1 MLIDVK
7 HPRLS
12 VLRQC
17 ELIGLSRS
25 SLYFRAQ
32 GEDAYNQ
39 QLMSL
44 IDRQYT
50 ATPFFGVR
58 RMTATLKREGHA
70 VNDKRVRRLMRVMGL
85 EAIYPKPRTSLKNQA
100 NPVYPYLLKGLTID
114 RPDQVWATDITYIPL
129 QRGWVYLVAVMDWF
143 SRYVLAWEMSNTLD
157 SSFCVDALRR
167 ALSLGRPGIF
177 NSDQGSQFTSEA
189 FTGVLKGAGVRISMD
204 GVRRAYDNI
213 FVERLWRSLKYEEV
227 YLRDYGTPPE
237 ARRGIGDWFE
247 FYNGTRPHQALE
259 YRTPAE
265 VYGIRNGKRSGTV
278 AGASTPAVAPVALR
292 APCATAG
299 VGRRVNPP

>member
-1 MLIDVK
+1 MLIDMR

-17 ELIGLSRS
+17 DLLGLPRS
-25 SLYFRAQ
+25 SLYYRAQ

-39 QLMSL
+39 QLMRL

-58 RMTATLKREGHA
+58 RMTAILRREGHA

-85 EAIYPKPRTSLKNQA
+85 EVIYPKPRTSLKNQA
-100 NPVYPYLLKGLTID
+100 NPVYPYLLKGLLID

-129 QRGWVYLVAVMDWF
+129 QRGWVYVVAVMDWF
-143 SRYVLAWEMSNTLD
+143 SRYVLSWEISITLD
-157 SSFCVDALRR
+157 SSFCVEALKR
-167 ALSLGRPGIF
+167 ALGLGVPEIF

-189 FTGVLKGAGVRISMD
+189 FTGVLRDTGVRISMD

-213 FVERLWRSLKYEEV
+213 FVERLWRSLKQEEV
-227 YLRDYGTPPE
+227 YLRDYGMVLE
-237 ARRGIGDWFE
+237 ARRGIGQWFE
-247 FYNGTRPHQALE
+247 FYNHVRPHQALD

-265 VYGIRNGKRSGTV
+265 VYGIRSGKGSGTV
-278 AGASTPAVAPVALR
+278 TGAITPAVAPVALR

-299 VGRRVNPP
+299 VRRSVNPP

>member
-1 MLIDVK
+1 MLIDHQ

-17 ELIGLSRS
+17 DLIGLPRS
-25 SLYFRAQ
+25 SLYYRVQ
-32 GEDAYNQ
+32 GEDAWNQ
-39 QLMSL
+39 QLMRL

-58 RMTATLKREGHA
+58 RMTAILRRDGQA

-85 EAIYPKPRTSLKNQA
+85 EPIYPKPKTSLKNRA
-100 NPVYPYLLKGLTID
+100 NPVYPYLLKGLVID

-129 QRGWVYLVAVMDWF
+129 QRGWVYVAAVMDWF
-143 SRYVLAWEMSNTLD
+143 SRFVLSWEMSITLD
-157 SSFCVDALRR
+157 SSFCVDALRS
-167 ALSLGRPGIF
+167 ALGLGTPEVF

-189 FTGVLKGAGVRISMD
+189 FTGVLKGAGIRISMD

-227 YLRDYGTPPE
+227 YLRDYGMVPE
-237 ARRGIGDWFE
+237 ARKGIGDWFE
-247 FYNGTRPHQALE
+247 FYNHRRPHQSLD

-265 VYGIRNGKRSGTV
+265 VYGIRTVNESGNVT
-278 AGASTPAVAPVALR
+278 GAAKAAIAPVGLR
-292 APCATAG
+292 PPCATAALAK
-299 VGRRVNPP
+299 RMNPS